1 MFDQIHF
8 IRPWLLLLIPLLGI
22 LCFAWM
28 RASFKNSQW
37 RQILPMHLHRH
48 LVSSSGKSQTK
59 QPFFWL
65 SLALFLACV
74 AAAGPTWEKLPQP
87 VYQTDSGRV
96 LVMDM
101 SLSMRATDVNP
112 NRLTRANFK
121 AIDLIKEINDG
132 EVGLVAYAGDAFTI
146 SPLTQDIANLENLI
160 PSLSPEIMPS
170 SGSNPVAGLNQAI
183 SLLDNAGYQY
193 GHIYWITD
201 GIQSSDISALRALIS
216 QSKYEFSVLTIGT
229 EEGAPVQLT
238 DGTLLKQNNGS
249 IVIPQL
255 KANYLRQALNVSNA
269 RQSAMSMDDSD
280 IRSMLLTS
288 NNLDQI
294 RKDRAQEST
303 GDAWRD
309 MGAYTLLLIL
319 PIAAMLFRRG
329 LLFSFTLAFIFI
341 MPPANQAMAQSSSQS
356 SELSHTKASTSPV
369 DNGLGRVKTNI
380 ASLFLN
386 DNQKGERAFKQGDYQ
401 SAKEVFNDI
410 NWRAAAAYKAGDY
423 ETALELYQQSDG
435 LKSIYNQGNALAK
448 LGELQKAIEAYEKVL
463 QVEPSHEQAA
473 ANKALL
479 EQLLEQQEQQEQQN
493 QQEQQQDSEQDQQQ
507 SDSDNR
513 QQSQDGEPSEQQQQ
527 QSDASEQGNKQQEP
541 SENASSEGQEPNE
554 AEQNQQQGEE
564 SEQESNEPPSSPSA
578 NEQGQEAQNQ
588 TSEQPVQAVRQDELS
603 PEEREQMRRL
613 QTLMNKVPDDPAFL
627 LQRKMLIEA
636 QKRKQFSPP
645 TNQEQEW

>member
-1 MFDQIHF
+1 
-8 IRPWLLLLIPLLGI
+8 
-22 LCFAWM
+22 
-28 RASFKNSQW
+28 
-37 RQILPMHLHRH
+37 
-48 LVSSSGKSQTK
+48 
-59 QPFFWL
+59 
-65 SLALFLACV
+65 
-74 AAAGPTWEKLPQP
+74 
-87 VYQTDSGRV
+87 
-96 LVMDM
+96 MDM

-170 SGSNPVAGLNQAI
+170 AGSNPVAGLKQAI
-183 SLLDNAGYQY
+183 SLLDNAGYQH

-201 GIQSSDISALRALIS
+201 GINSSDISPVRALIS

-255 KANYLRQALNVSNA
+255 NTSYLRQALNVSNA
-269 RQSAMSMDDSD
+269 RQNAMSMDDSD
-280 IRSMLLTS
+280 IKSMLLTS
-288 NNLDQI
+288 NRLDQV
-294 RKDRAQEST
+294 RKDSTQEST

-309 MGAYTLLLIL
+309 MGAYAVLLIL

-329 LLFSFTLAFIFI
+329 VLFSIALMFIFT
-341 MPPANQAMAQSSSQS
+341 MPTANQAMAQSHSNS
-356 SELSHTKASTSPV
+356 SELGQIEVSTPPA
-369 DNGLGRVKTNI
+369 DNKFEQVRNNI

-386 DNQKGERAFKQGDYQ
+386 DNQKGEKAFNQGDYQ
-401 SAKEVFNDI
+401 SAKEMFNDI
-410 NWRAAAAYKAGDY
+410 NWRAASAYKAGDY
-423 ETALELYQQSDG
+423 ESALELYQQSDG
-435 LKSIYNQGNALAK
+435 LSSIYNQGNALAK
-448 LGELQKAIEAYEKVL
+448 LGQLQKAIEAYEKVL
-463 QVEPSHEQAA
+463 NVDPEHEQAA

-479 EQLLEQQEQQEQQN
+479 EQLLDQQEQQEQEN
-493 QQEQQQDSEQDQQQ
+493 QQDQQQDSEQDQQQ

-513 QQSQDGEPSEQQQQ
+513 QQGQDGEQSEQQQQ
-527 QSDASEQGNKQQEP
+527 QSDASEQGSNEQE
-541 SENASSEGQEPNE
+541 SSESEPPEGEQAPSE
-554 AEQNQQQGEE
+554 AEQNQQQNEE
-564 SEQESNEPPSSPSA
+564 SEQEGNEPPSSPSA
-578 NEQGQEAQNQ
+578 NEQEQEAQNQ
-588 TSEQPVQAVRQDELS
+588 ASEQPVQAVRQDELS

>member
-1 MFDQIHF
+1 
-8 IRPWLLLLIPLLGI
+8 
-22 LCFAWM
+22 
-28 RASFKNSQW
+28 
-37 RQILPMHLHRH
+37 
-48 LVSSSGKSQTK
+48 
-59 QPFFWL
+59 
-65 SLALFLACV
+65 
-74 AAAGPTWEKLPQP
+74 
-87 VYQTDSGRV
+87 
-96 LVMDM
+96 MDM

-170 SGSNPVAGLNQAI
+170 AGSNPVAGLKQAI
-183 SLLDNAGYQY
+183 SLLDNAGYQH

-201 GIQSSDISALRALIS
+201 GINSSDISPVRALIS

-229 EEGAPVQLT
+229 EAGAPVQLT

-255 KANYLRQALNVSNA
+255 NTNYLRQALNVSNA
-269 RQSAMSMDDSD
+269 RQNAMSMDDSD
-280 IRSMLLTS
+280 IKSMLLTS
-288 NNLDQI
+288 NRLDQV
-294 RKDRAQEST
+294 RKDSTQEST

-309 MGAYTLLLIL
+309 MGAYAVLLIL

-329 LLFSFTLAFIFI
+329 VLFSIALMFIFT
-341 MPPANQAMAQSSSQS
+341 MPTANQAMAQSHSNS
-356 SELSHTKASTSPV
+356 SELGQIEVSTPPAHNKFEQV
-369 DNGLGRVKTNI
+369 RTNI

-386 DNQKGERAFKQGDYQ
+386 DNQKGEKAFNQGDYQ
-401 SAKEVFNDI
+401 SAKEMFNNI
-410 NWRAAAAYKAGDY
+410 NWRAASAYKAGDY
-423 ETALELYQQSDG
+423 ESALELYQQSDG
-435 LKSIYNQGNALAK
+435 LSSIYNQGNALAK
-448 LGELQKAIEAYEKVL
+448 LGQLQKAIEAYEKVL
-463 QVEPSHEQAA
+463 NVDPEHEQAA

-479 EQLLEQQEQQEQQN
+479 EQLLDQQEQQEQQEQEN
-493 QQEQQQDSEQDQQQ
+493 QQDQQQDSEQDQQQ

-513 QQSQDGEPSEQQQQ
+513 QQGQDGEPSEQQQQ
-527 QSDASEQGNKQQEP
+527 QSDASEQGSNEQE
-541 SENASSEGQEPNE
+541 SSESEPPEGEQAPSE
-554 AEQNQQQGEE
+554 AEQNQQQNEE
-564 SEQESNEPPSSPSA
+564 SEQEGNEPPSSPSA
-578 NEQGQEAQNQ
+578 NEQEQEAQNQ
-588 TSEQPVQAVRQDELS
+588 ASKQPVQAVRQDELS